1 VIIDTLK
8 PAEDGRG
15 FVVRLYESTGCA
27 TKARLAFGV
36 PLRNVNL
43 SNTLE
48 DRLASLALEKNA
60 CRLDLRPFQI
70 VTLRVE

>member
-8 PAEDGRG
+8 PAEDGDG
-15 FVVRLYESTGCA
+15 FVVRLYESTGSA

-36 PLRNVNL
+36 PLRNVSL

-48 DRLASLALEKNA
+48 DRLAPLAVEKNA
-60 CRLDLRPFQI
+60 CRLDLGPFQI